1 LKAIKALGILGGT
14 FDPIHYGHIVAAE
27 CARDAFKL
35 DRVIF
40 VPAARPPHKEGVEV
54 LDSQERLHMV
64 SAALK
69 DNPHFAVSALEIER
83 PGLSYTIETIE
94 FFQEQYT
101 GVQIYFI
108 MGTDAL
114 LLLNTWKEADRL
126 AAMCR
131 FIIVTRPGY
140 HLDRSHAGL
149 QDITPV
155 LWDNLQVLPVP
166 GLHISSSDIRQRVA
180 RGQTIKYLL
189 PPVVEEYILQRGL
202 YVKEDE
208 KNDNRRTSQKTD

>member
-1 LKAIKALGILGGT
+1 
-14 FDPIHYGHIVAAE
+14 
-27 CARDAFKL
+27 
-35 DRVIF
+35 
-40 VPAARPPHKEGVEV
+40 
-54 LDSQERLHMV
+54 
-64 SAALK
+64 
-69 DNPHFAVSALEIER
+69 
-83 PGLSYTIETIE
+83 
-94 FFQEQYT
+94 
-101 GVQIYFI
+101 
-108 MGTDAL
+108 
-114 LLLNTWKEADRL
+114 LLNTWKEADRL

-131 FIIVTRPGY
+131 FIIVPDRVITWTAAMRSAGY
-140 HLDRSHAGL
+140 Y
-149 QDITPV
+149 PV